1 VIRRLL
7 YNVSRKAARLQE
19 RGEVNPDP
27 TVIIHKEMQAK
38 AVA

>member
-1 VIRRLL
+1 
-7 YNVSRKAARLQE
+7 LQE